1 MSTLGIPFK
10 TPEGVAEM
18 AQRRL
23 ALSQRH
29 RTLLLLVDGR
39 RPLAEVLRLAQ
50 QAGVPVGH
58 IDELV
63 AAGLVIVPLP
73 EAAQPPASTPLAAA
87 AGAGVRVSVA
97 QPVAPPVPA
106 PAPARPRPVG
116 VPVPPSDEPADDL
129 LRASRIDIVV
139 GSHFHQDGPGQA
151 IERLEPSPSGG
162 IVEDEA
168 GPSASELAALDA
180 ADLGLAQARALL
192 IQAIRDEAPVVGALT
207 LMRVRRA
214 RDREAL
220 RALFPEVR
228 QRLSRQRRVLDAA
241 DVVRRARECLDQDP
255 LSR

>member
-50 QAGVPVGH
+50 QAGVPGGH

-63 AAGLVIVPLP
+63 ALGLVVVPMPVSGPAPVPLP
-73 EAAQPPASTPLAAA
+73 A
-87 AGAGVRVSVA
+87 AGAPGVRVSVA
-97 QPVAPPVPA
+97 QPVVPPAPPLP
-106 PAPARPRPVG
+106 PPRVRAM
-116 VPVPPSDEPADDL
+116 PPPPEEVDDP

-151 IERLEPSPSGG
+151 IEQLQPTPVPPAEEEGGPSP
-162 IVEDEA
+162 
-168 GPSASELAALDA
+168 SELAALDA
-180 ADLGLAQARALL
+180 ADLGLAEARALL
-192 IQAIRDEAPVVGALT
+192 VQALRDEAPVVGALT

-214 RDREAL
+214 RDREGL
-220 RALFPEVR
+220 RALLPEVR
-228 QRLSRQRRVLDAA
+228 QRLSRQRRVLDAG
-241 DVVRRARECLDQDP
+241 DVLRRARERLDEDP

>member
-29 RTLLLLVDGR
+29 RTLLLLIDGR

-50 QAGVPVGH
+50 QAGVPAGH

-73 EAAQPPASTPLAAA
+73 EAPPASMPTPTM
-87 AGAGVRVSVA
+87 GTSSAGVRVSVA

-106 PAPARPRPVG
+106 PLPARPRGEAP
-116 VPVPPSDEPADDL
+116 PVPQGEEAPEDL
-129 LRASRIDIVV
+129 LRVSRIDIVV

-151 IERLEPSPSGG
+151 IEPLTPSSPTATA
-162 IVEDEA
+162 EHET
-168 GPSASELAALDA
+168 GPTASELAALDA

-192 IQAIRDEAPVVGALT
+192 SQALKDEAPVVGALT

-214 RDREAL
+214 HDRAAL
-220 RALFPEVR
+220 RALLPEVR
-228 QRLSRQRRVLDAA
+228 QRLSRQRRVLDAS
-241 DVVRRARECLDQDP
+241 DVLRRARECLDQDP